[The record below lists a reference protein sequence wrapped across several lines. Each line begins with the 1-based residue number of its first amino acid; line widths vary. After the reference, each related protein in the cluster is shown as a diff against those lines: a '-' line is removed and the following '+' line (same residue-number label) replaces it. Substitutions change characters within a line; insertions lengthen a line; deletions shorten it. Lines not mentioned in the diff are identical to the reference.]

1 LPCCQSLKFC
11 GFKYKRKT
19 AGILVRPGGRL
30 ALIMRRRDFLGF
42 AGGWTFRNRPM
53 RGNLF

>member
-1 LPCCQSLKFC
+1 MLPIAEVLRIQDS
-11 GFKYKRKT
+11 RKT